1 MKSLQKEQDSTN
13 LLLWPPICW
22 NKPPITPKWFNSL
35 DTNCSDTALCCLSD
49 KQYQQIFLTVDQN
62 NFFKQNT
69 ISIILWPLWKAN
81 FAIFCTLFEIV
92 KQSNRC
98 STGVLTLVMWT
109 KVCGCG
115 LRPFKC
121 DDPPFTTHNKGCVV
135 NGPAEYEVHLAKAY
149 KRYTILRLLNSKL
162 WIG

>member
-1 MKSLQKEQDSTN
+1 MKPFKKYFVSKIVLV
-13 LLLWPPICW
+13 
-22 NKPPITPKWFNSL
+22 ITKIVFSDQLDNSGL
-35 DTNCSDTALCCLSD
+35 TPSIKDNRDTALCCLSD
-49 KQYQQIFLTVDQN
+49 KHYIKFFSQYIRTIFLNKIPFLSYFVHYE
-62 NFFKQNT
+62 KQ
-69 ISIILWPLWKAN
+69 ILP
-81 FAIFCTLFEIV
+81 FFCTLLEIV
-92 KQSNRC
+92 KHSSQC
-98 STGVLTLVMWT
+98 STSVLTLVVWT

-149 KRYTILRLLNSKL
+149 KRYTILRLLNSKP

>member
-1 MKSLQKEQDSTN
+1 M
-13 LLLWPPICW
+13 
-22 NKPPITPKWFNSL
+22 ITKIVFIDQLNNSGL
-35 DTNCSDTALCCLSD
+35 TPSIKNNRDTALCCLSD
-49 KQYQQIFLTVDQN
+49 KQYEQIFLTVDQN

-81 FAIFCTLFEIV
+81 FAIFCAVFEIV
-92 KQSNRC
+92 KHSSQC

-149 KRYTILRLLNSKL
+149 KRYTILRLLNSKP
-162 WIG
+162 WTG